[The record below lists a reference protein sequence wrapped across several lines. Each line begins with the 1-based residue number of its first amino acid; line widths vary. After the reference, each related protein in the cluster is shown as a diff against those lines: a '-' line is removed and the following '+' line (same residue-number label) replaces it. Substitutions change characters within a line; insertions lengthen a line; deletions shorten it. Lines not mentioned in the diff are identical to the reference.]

1 LEAVGRHVTIGA
13 GAAVSAQAV
22 DLAVHKCV
30 KTALHGSA
38 LLADAIDIM
47 IGGGNWR
54 LGHQHCSD
62 GRMGKRYQSVHG
74 SSSPMAGRMVCRVS
88 FIFFSLLRFC

>member
-1 LEAVGRHVTIGA
+1 VTIGA
-13 GAAVSAQAV
+13 GAAVSAHAV

-47 IGGGNWR
+47 IVW
-54 LGHQHCSD
+54 
-62 GRMGKRYQSVHG
+62 
-74 SSSPMAGRMVCRVS
+74 
-88 FIFFSLLRFC
+88 